1 MVSELYSME
10 APHLMPSVSFP
21 LAFAA
26 GLLSFFSPCVLPLVP
41 VYLGYLSGTSFSAGA
56 SPDRWKVFSQ
66 ALFFVVGFTSV
77 FVILF
82 GLPTTVLA
90 GALQQY
96 SELITRLGGVVLI
109 VFGLHTMG
117 LFTIPVLN
125 VTRQAQIGSGLQM
138 GYARSALFG
147 VTFAAGWT
155 PCIGPLLGAVVT
167 LGFAEPSRAIWFIL
181 VYAAGLAV
189 PFLVTA
195 ALLTQ
200 AVGWLKRL
208 NRHMRAVEIASGLLL
223 IGVGILLVTG
233 MFTTMNTYFIGITPE
248 WLTRYL

>member
-1 MVSELYSME
+1 ME

-66 ALFFVVGFTSV
+66 ALFFVGGFTSV

-117 LFTIPVLN
+117 LFTIPILN

-208 NRHMRAVEIASGLLL
+208 NRHMRAVEIASGVLL